1 MDILSETIQQQNL
14 DWVQSIFKVIWEPQT
29 YLNILYLLVSF
40 PLGLVYFV
48 FLVTGF
54 ALGFGL
60 AIIWI
65 GLPILLLMV
74 LAVYGLTGFERLL
87 AIHMLGQEI
96 DLLRDVLPQESAW
109 QWLKG
114 VLTSPATWKGMGFL
128 LLKFPLGLFSFVAT
142 VTVLAIS
149 VALLSAPFLVLAGG
163 VVDFGFWVGDT
174 LPEAAMCTLLG
185 LILHLVALHFL
196 NALAWIWGAL
206 ARISLGKSI
215 T

>member
-1 MDILSETIQQQNL
+1 MDVLSETIEQQNL
-14 DWVQSIFKVIWEPQT
+14 DWIQAIFKVVWEPQT

-40 PLGLVYFV
+40 PLGVVYFV

-54 ALGFGL
+54 ALGIGL

-65 GLPILLLMV
+65 GLPILILMI
-74 LAVYGLTGFERLL
+74 LAVYGLTGFERIL

-96 DLLRDVLPQESAW
+96 DSLRDVLPQESAW

-114 VLTSPATWKGMGFL
+114 VLTTPATWKGMGFL
-128 LLKFPLGLFSFVAT
+128 LLKFPFGLFSFVAA

-149 VALLSAPFLVLAGG
+149 VALLFAPLLVMTGG

-174 LPEAAMCTLLG
+174 ISEAALCSLLG
-185 LILHLVALHFL
+185 VILHLLALHFL

-206 ARISLGKSI
+206 ARILLGKSI